1 MAEDQDSIATR
12 TSQKSPRRSR
22 RINLS
27 LSYPALMQRVMF
39 TTPEVQTLYQVA
51 FNAANASLGKIV
63 KLRINDGVPESIHQL
78 ETLYRGILDERKHT
92 LETERARI
100 RALIEDNGIDAEID
114 HSEAIEFHARLTT
127 PWSRGYLELYR
138 LLDAAL
144 LDLRLLWLAE
154 IIDTPQFQR
163 DVKSLRRLVLGVR
176 GLVISAVNTAFRE
189 ASVRDGETTDVPE
202 DDAAPTPKRA
212 TRKRK
217 ATNGNGAQTAP
228 GESIPEGD
236 GGAQEGV
243 GATTAGTSGE
253 DGAPPVAGDAQT
265 PLGSVGES
273 PPQ

>member
-1 MAEDQDSIATR
+1 MAEDHDSSVARNTH
-12 TSQKSPRRSR
+12 KSPRRAR
-22 RINLS
+22 RINLT
-27 LSYPALMQRVMF
+27 LSYPALLQRVTF

-63 KLRINDGVPESIHQL
+63 KLRVNEGVPESIHQL
-78 ETLYRGILDERKHT
+78 ETLYRGILDERKNT

-100 RALIEDNGIDAEID
+100 RALIEENGIDAEID

-176 GLVISAVNTAFRE
+176 GLVISAVNTAFQE
-189 ASVRDGETTDVPE
+189 ASVRDGGETSGTPE
-202 DDAAPTPKRA
+202 GEAAPTPKRA

-217 ATNGNGAQTAP
+217 TTSDDGAKPAP
-228 GESIPEGD
+228 GEGSPAGD
-236 GGAQEGV
+236 GGTPDETGETGKAGEG
-243 GATTAGTSGE
+243 
-253 DGAPPVAGDAQT
+253 DAPPVAGDSQSSTESAGEF
-265 PLGSVGES
+265 PL
-273 PPQ
+273 Q

>member
-1 MAEDQDSIATR
+1 MAEDQDSSTAR
-12 TSQKSPRRSR
+12 PPRKSPRRAR

-27 LSYPALMQRVMF
+27 LSYPALVQRVAF
-39 TTPEVQTLYQVA
+39 TTPEAQTLYQVA
-51 FNAANASLGKIV
+51 FDAANASLGKIV
-63 KLRINDGVPESIHQL
+63 KLRVNEGVPESIHQL
-78 ETLYRGILDERKHT
+78 ETLYRGILGERKNT

-100 RALIEDNGIDAEID
+100 RALIEENGIDAEID

-154 IIDTPQFQR
+154 IIDTQQFQR

-189 ASVRDGETTDVPE
+189 ASVRDGGEPTPTPDE
-202 DDAAPTPKRA
+202 DAAPTPKRA

-217 ATNGNGAQTAP
+217 AENGNGVPTAP
-228 GESIPEGD
+228 EDGTPEVGD
-236 GGAQEGV
+236 G
-243 GATTAGTSGE
+243 TSEAVNSRVPGSPGE
-253 DGAPPVAGDAQT
+253 
-265 PLGSVGES
+265 GES
-273 PPQ
+273 PLP